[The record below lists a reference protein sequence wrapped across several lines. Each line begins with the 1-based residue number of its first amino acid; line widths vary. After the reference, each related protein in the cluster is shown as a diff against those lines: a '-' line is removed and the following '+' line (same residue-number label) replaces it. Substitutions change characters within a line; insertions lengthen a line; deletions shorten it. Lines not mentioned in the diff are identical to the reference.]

1 MAVYKTGIANST
13 KGSSSPSSTSG
24 EYQGQITD
32 LKSQIVAARVT
43 DIVLDENH
51 PKWNIV
57 GQWNGIGAIFYEFVN
72 QSATGT
78 ATNYAL
84 PYDAQ
89 SKTYPLVNEIILLFS
104 LPNSSMGQSTNSK
117 SYFYLK
123 PLGIWNHPHHDA
135 YPNPTTYGPNQQQD
149 YKATE
154 MGAVRQVTDGSTDI
168 NLNSPFNP
176 SQNTFVE
183 KVDIHP
189 LMPFMGDSLLE
200 GRYGQSLR
208 FGSTAKSKSIINNN
222 WSNAGANGDPITI
235 LRNGQPTKVSPEGW
249 IPITENIR
257 QDLSSIYL
265 TSYQKIPFS
274 IANENFVSYTTPPS
288 TPSSYTNPQ
297 IILNSSRIV
306 INASADSVLISGQNS
321 VGISSNGS
329 INLESTSEMNLSS
342 KLVRLGGK
350 NADQSVLRGDETIE
364 YLKILITELQNLSE
378 ALKVIQDWPS
388 GAPVPNPII
397 LATANSA
404 LQVFEN
410 VYNEIDSVKSKTVKT
425 L

>member
-13 KGSSSPSSTSG
+13 RGASTPSSTSG
-24 EYQGQITD
+24 AYQSQITD

-89 SKTYPLVNEIILLFS
+89 SKTYPLVNEIVLLFS
-104 LPNSSMGQSTNSK
+104 LPNNNMGQSTNSK

-154 MGAVRQVTDGSTDI
+154 SGAVRQVTDGSTDI
-168 NLNSPFNP
+168 NLNSPINP

-208 FGSTAKSKSIINNN
+208 FGSTAKSKSTINNN

-306 INASADSVLISGQNS
+306 INASADSVLVSGQNS